1 MYQIFTQLR
10 ELKMNISK
18 FNELHPDYIVYK
30 KSVAEL
36 QRERDGLYGE
46 NDPRN
51 KTYHTFNSEE
61 RLVLECLKNY
71 NINELFD
78 PLRNIGLSGL
88 SAFLTLYNNQSLI
101 DDTKNR
107 IKIQG
112 DTKRSNLFDETIK
125 CVYKKNKE
133 KEKED
138 DRISDK
144 DSEHQNSIDA
154 LNKSFSK
161 LMEDRRNVNKETEK
175 LSTKKEKRLPDNELK
190 AKIEAERLRNKRIT
204 ISLDEKMRKQK
215 ESLLNKNK
223 ELQEKLKKKDI
234 KQVEKDEKK
243 ARQME
248 LREDVKTSTD
258 ELDKIK
264 KEKELIQH
272 RLDNEI
278 SEKMDNYEY
287 YLDEL
292 MRRKSELE
300 DKELDYNNNLQNKIY
315 ELKLMKKLYEEQ
327 NRKKE
332 VELRLMK
339 EQMEEQYQKEKKKIR
354 RMKLSLKKALDE
366 KDDRDKSAA
375 RKRTKKK
382 DKMRVDRV
390 KSKLE
395 ATTKRNKYLDST
407 KV

>member
-1 MYQIFTQLR
+1 M
-10 ELKMNISK
+10 K
-18 FNELHPDYIVYK
+18 
-30 KSVAEL
+30 EL

-51 KTYHTFNSEE
+51 KTRWTGNSDEK
-61 RLVLECLKNY
+61 LVLECLISY
-71 NINELFD
+71 QISELLK

-88 SAFLTLYNNQSLI
+88 SAFLNLYNDQPLI

-112 DTKRSNLFDETIK
+112 DKKRSTLFDNVIK

-138 DRISDK
+138 EDEDGKKSKK
-144 DSEHQNSIDA
+144 DSEEQQLRDEM
-154 LNKSFSK
+154 NKLFSK
-161 LMEDRRNVNKETEK
+161 LTEDRRNVNEETERLAEK
-175 LSTKKEKRLPDNELK
+175 KAKGLSDNELK
-190 AKIEAERLRNKRIT
+190 AKIEAERLRNKQAA
-204 ISLDEKMRKQK
+204 ISLEEKMRKQK

-234 KQVEKDEKK
+234 KQVEQDEKK

-248 LREDVKTSTD
+248 LQEDVKTTTD
-258 ELDKIK
+258 EIDKIK

-300 DKELDYNNNLQNKIY
+300 DKELDYNNNLQNKVY
-315 ELKLMKKLYEEQ
+315 ELKLMKKLYEEE

-354 RMKLSLKKALDE
+354 RMKLSLKKALNE
-366 KDDRDKSAA
+366 KDERDKSDA

-390 KSKLE
+390 KSKLD